1 MSDRPS
7 LIQQVSAITGCNDF
21 QATLV
26 LERSNWDTERAVNF
40 FFDDPPPVK
49 PTAAPN
55 TQSSSTAVAPFQNV
69 TDSQAAATAA
79 WDASSSQ
86 LYAPPPRPPPASAR
100 GWEPENKDLTNDTD
114 ADDDL
119 RRAMAASLQDHQ
131 SQQTYRPPAP
141 SSTVGDVGM
150 SEDEQLRQALEAS
163 VQSHHDLLRSNGSGA
178 RTPALPQHLE
188 IDSQTRRS
196 PGAPIVMVAPFAS
209 LEVVAMLLQALFAA
223 PPVRRA
229 YLAARSPDSRGSDL
243 SSYWKGASPTDA
255 TSDRVTRPALEA
267 HFDLSQRIQALFAFA
282 QLSHRPLCVVKD
294 VTSLAPSEVVAR
306 GADLSPPI
314 KVASL
319 FYEFVVESFTKH
331 VRAVSELILNT
342 EGAEATQ
349 NDALWMDEGLYLSSG
364 GPALTSPPSPRTNG
378 PQETKDTP
386 IAVSRTPKLEQ
397 QRSFLQLRHDS
408 INSDIYSCLRAAL
421 ASDGEGA
428 LLTRTAR
435 TISMGIEHASPTAE
449 GGPPPLTINER
460 IYLDSLMWD
469 RRQGVRLDAELRD
482 LEMACLDALSQ
493 ELEARKRKLL
503 GDGGR
508 PSSEVLQGAKRY
520 FAEVATPGDDMDSIR
535 SCSLAEAAPQIS
547 KIMEAVHADLASTD
561 QLIAKVRA
569 QIDAKRALVA
579 ARAKREAVNP
589 EWTQL
594 AYDLCA
600 VLCHEAGRY
609 VTMVKQPDGTWWK
622 TANGRAIRVDRE
634 DVVMGRA
641 QDPSLSVFWVVYAR
655 AEDVTLSVE
664 EEGLISERTKAAI
677 GDDNLTN
684 ESESLL
690 LIRSNAATPS
700 STADDDNIRMVGE
713 EPKQAADEVVDLT
726 NTTDGS
732 HDVTMLVDLTDD
744 RPESPRTT

>member
-26 LERSNWDTERAVNF
+26 LERCNWDTERAVNS

-49 PTAAPN
+49 STAAPN
-55 TQSSSTAVAPFQNV
+55 TQSSSTAAAPFQSV
-69 TDSQAAATAA
+69 TDSQAAAAAA
-79 WDASSSQ
+79 WDAPSSQ
-86 LYAPPPRPPPASAR
+86 SYAPPPGPPPASAR

-163 VQSHHDLLRSNGSGA
+163 VQSHHDLLRSSGSGA

-243 SSYWKGASPTDA
+243 SSYWKDASPTDA
-255 TSDRVTRPALEA
+255 TSDRDTHPALEA
-267 HFDLSQRIQALFAFA
+267 HFELSQRIQALFAFA
-282 QLSHRPLCVVKD
+282 QLSQRSLCVVKD
-294 VTSLAPSEVVAR
+294 ITSLAPSEVVAR
-306 GADLSPPI
+306 GADLSPPV

-364 GPALTSPPSPRTNG
+364 APALTSPPSPRIND
-378 PQETKDTP
+378 PQETKDAP

-435 TISMGIEHASPTAE
+435 TISMGIEHASPTAD

-503 GDGGR
+503 GDGDR
-508 PSSEVLQGAKRY
+508 ASSEVLQGAKRY
-520 FAEVATPGDDMDSIR
+520 FAEVATPGDDTDSIR
-535 SCSLAEAAPQIS
+535 SSSLAEAAPQIS
-547 KIMEAVHADLASTD
+547 KIMEAVQADLASTD

-622 TANGRAIRVDRE
+622 TANGRAIPVDRE

-664 EEGLISERTKAAI
+664 EEGLISETTKAAI
-677 GDDNLTN
+677 RDDNLTN
-684 ESESLL
+684 ESESLS

-713 EPKQAADEVVDLT
+713 QPKQAADDVVDLT

-744 RPESPRTT
+744 PHESPRTT